1 MLRQLVTVGLLAWS
15 SSIAGAAEVKGR
27 VVMPD
32 SCSPSVSPAVVS
44 LEPLDPKV
52 LATESKADSAVKL
65 AKVNQHGLQFEPR
78 VEVARVGQPIS
89 FSNQDGE
96 THNVHSATPGVSFSW
111 SMAPNA
117 TQSYTPTQPGVIRLV
132 CDVHSHMRGYVV
144 VAASP
149 WSKVCRSGG
158 AFTFR
163 DVPEG
168 RYTLNVWH
176 EMGSPYRGDVEI
188 KGDATD
194 LGTITVQSAAR
205 VATARNVAPVV
216 AWPEVVDKISV
227 LLGEARQVAS
237 KPNGLAKA
245 RKLAEDAYWGEFE
258 LSDMERAVRTHLG
271 YARAGV
277 IEAQLRGFR
286 TALKGGADGKPDA
299 DQLRAKLGKLM
310 IELSR
315 ASEDL
320 KRLGVLDRRDT
331 GNVAAST
338 EVVEVIGQSEQSKQ
352 LEALSASL
360 KQVRSLA
367 DEGQSAEA
375 ASAMTDAYFNDF
387 EPLERML
394 KIRAPQSVPP
404 LEAQF
409 NAIRGQI
416 NSGVGGSTLE
426 SKLAQLQ
433 VAITKS
439 VTEANSAIAGSFGLA
454 FTTSLVTILR
464 EGVEVILLLTMLIA
478 LAAKAGQPRAM
489 TAIWWGIGVAAL
501 ASGVTAYGLNLLVAS
516 SQGRTREIVEGG
528 VMMLAAAI
536 LFYVSYWLISQT
548 QAKRWADF
556 LKTQAANSAKVSGLW
571 TLAATSFLAVYREG
585 AETTLM
591 YQAMISGQGG
601 SRDGLMGILAGL
613 ALGTLLLAI
622 IAIVL
627 RASSVRLPMRPFFK
641 ATGFLLFGMA
651 VVFAGNGVF
660 ELQNA
665 GLVKVTPVDW
675 IGLGI
680 PSLGLHPNVQTMV
693 IQGFLLVGALLTLVL
708 PIFDRTKP
716 VVAAKPVSVGV

>member
-44 LEPLDPKV
+44 LEPLDPQV
-52 LATESKADSAVKL
+52 LATESKAGTSAVKL
-65 AKVNQHGLQFEPR
+65 AKVDQHGLQFEPR
-78 VEVARVGQPIS
+78 VEVARVGRPIS

-144 VAASP
+144 VSASP

-158 AFTFR
+158 SFAFH

-176 EMGSPYRGDVEI
+176 EMGSPYRAEVEV

-194 LGTITVQSAAR
+194 LDTITLQSAATA
-205 VATARNVAPVV
+205 VTARNKAPVV

-237 KPNGLAKA
+237 KPNGLARA

-258 LSDMERAVRTHLG
+258 LSDMETAVRRHLG

-286 TALKGGADGKPDA
+286 TALKGGADGKPDS
-299 DQLRAKLGKLM
+299 DQLRVKLGKLM

-315 ASEDL
+315 ASDDL
-320 KRLGVLDRRDT
+320 KRLNVLDRRDI
-331 GNVAAST
+331 GKAAAST
-338 EVVEVIGQSEQSKQ
+338 EVVEVIDRSRQSEQ
-352 LEALSASL
+352 LDALAASL
-360 KQVRSLA
+360 VQVRNLA
-367 DEGQSAEA
+367 DAGKSGEA

-394 KIRAPQSVPP
+394 NIRAPQSVPP

-409 NAIRGQI
+409 NTIRGQI
-416 NSGVGGSTLE
+416 ESGVGGSTLE
-426 SKLAQLQ
+426 AKLEQLQ
-433 VAITKS
+433 AAIAKS
-439 VTEANSAIAGSFGLA
+439 VTDANSAIAGSFGPA
-454 FTTSLVTILR
+454 FAASLVTILR

-489 TAIWWGIGVAAL
+489 TAIGWGIGVATL
-501 ASGVTAYGLNLLVAS
+501 ASAMTAYGLNLLVAS

-528 VMMLAAAI
+528 VMMLAASI

-556 LKTQAANSAKVSGLW
+556 LKAQAANGAKVGSLW

-601 SRDGLMGILAGL
+601 SRDGLMGIFVGL
-613 ALGTLLLAI
+613 ALGTVLLAI
-622 IAIVL
+622 IAVVI

-665 GLVKVTPVDW
+665 GLVKVTPVGW
-675 IGLGI
+675 IGLGF

-693 IQGFLLVGALLTLVL
+693 IQGFLLLGALLTLVL
-708 PIFDRTKP
+708 PIFERTKP
-716 VVAAKPVSVGV
+716 IAPAIIS